1 MVVTT
6 TDILIYLP
14 KIVPLNLLVLLYKP
28 INSARNSV
36 WCLWQPDTIKGNFS
50 LASIERIFFDSDTKQ
65 IKNMTRGMV
74 KEKSFIMRLRI
85 PSDIPPIS

>member
-1 MVVTT
+1 MVVNT

-36 WCLWQPDTIKGNFS
+36 WCLWQPDTVKGNFPS
-50 LASIERIFFDSDTKQ
+50 ASIECIFFDNDT
-65 IKNMTRGMV
+65 
-74 KEKSFIMRLRI
+74 
-85 PSDIPPIS
+85 